1 MKSPVF
7 AVTGGIACG
16 KSTMARFL
24 AEAGCLVLDTDEVV
38 HRLQG
43 PGGAAVAPLTE
54 RFGKEVVADDGSIDR
69 AALARIVFADAAALK
84 SLEALVHPLVDREVG
99 RWLAADGGGR
109 PKAVLVPLLFE
120 AGYDKK
126 FKWDAVVAVVCPTEE
141 QMRRLKGRGL
151 NDSEARARILA
162 QMPCDEKRRLADF
175 TVENGGTVAEL
186 REETLKVLRSVNS
199 RVNGE

>member
-24 AEAGCLVLDTDEVV
+24 AEAGCLVLDTDEVA

-43 PGGAAVAPLTE
+43 PGGAAVAPIKA
-54 RFGKEVVADDGSIDR
+54 RFGGGVVAADGSIDR
-69 AALARIVFADAAALK
+69 PALARIVFSDAAALE
-84 SLEALVHPLVDREVG
+84 SLNAIVHPLVDREVG

-126 FKWDAVVAVVCPTEE
+126 FKWDATVAVVCPPEE
-141 QMRRLKGRGL
+141 QLRRLMGRGI
-151 NDSEARARILA
+151 DEREARARILA

-175 TVENGGTVAEL
+175 AIDNGGTVAEL
-186 REETLKVLRSVNS
+186 REETLKVLRMVSA
-199 RVNGE
+199 RINGE